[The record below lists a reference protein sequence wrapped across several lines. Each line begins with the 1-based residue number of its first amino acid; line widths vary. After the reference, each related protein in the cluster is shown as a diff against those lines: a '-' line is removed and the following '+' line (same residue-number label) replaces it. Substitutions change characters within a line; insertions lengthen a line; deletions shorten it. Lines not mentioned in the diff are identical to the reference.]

1 MIGFDPYK
9 ELSINYT
16 ATASEIKAAYR
27 SLALK
32 HHPDRNNGNSSD
44 RFLRIKRAYEI
55 LSDPIAK
62 RDIDNERDK
71 HLWRQGSQANNEHQ
85 SFGGSDVLNTVR
97 DAASW
102 FAENFLQES
111 QYEIDEEVER
121 LCSSSV
127 TSSPTK
133 GITAK
138 ITISRSNIQKI
149 KRSIEMG
156 SFDADYFSD
165 EVGKIIA
172 SLVRSK
178 I

>member
-1 MIGFDPYK
+1 MTGFDPYK
-9 ELSINYT
+9 ELGINYT
-16 ATASEIKAAYR
+16 ATNSEIKAAYR

-32 HHPDRNNGNSSD
+32 HHPDRTNGHSSE
-44 RFLRIKRAYEI
+44 RFIRIKKAYET

-71 HLWRQGSQANNEHQ
+71 RLWRNGSRQMYEEQ
-85 SFGGSDVLNTVR
+85 QFSGEDVINTFR
-97 DAASW
+97 GAASW

-111 QYEIDEEVER
+111 EIQIDEEVEM
-121 LCSSSV
+121 LCSSSI
-127 TSSPTK
+127 TSNVSK

-138 ITISRSNIQKI
+138 ITISRSNLQKI
-149 KRSIEMG
+149 KRSIEIG

-172 SLVRSK
+172 SLIRSK
-178 I
+178 L